1 MSLTSVDE
9 EKERRFRE
17 AFMSPL
23 RICSDYQP
31 NFGRGKDVT
40 LSQFH
45 TLYEADPLYHWIG
58 IDSDFMYAAH
68 KAAGGM
74 TSIYRQLGTGCERLV
89 RAIMMEQ
96 FGLQEDQIDWAYEIE
111 KNNGEKRTLSLDARL
126 DFSLIP
132 PSPQLEVL
140 KKWTIDAAKRL
151 QFSAPQIDTLVGSVF
166 EIRQGYKS
174 QDAKRQNTDI
184 QSAMRARN
192 DGYVFVMPVLS
203 SQISKTLRTRYLNSQ
218 MLVLV
223 GNLSGDPLDDTFAF
237 IEQVVGYPI
246 TDFFNRNSDLI
257 REEVEKI
264 LQKLL
269 SPG

>member
-1 MSLTSVDE
+1 MNPIDCDLKNDKRYMDTLI
-9 EKERRFRE
+9 
-17 AFMSPL
+17 SPL
-23 RICSDYQP
+23 RTCADYKPKFGQGSD
-31 NFGRGKDVT
+31 VS

-45 TLYEADPLYHWIG
+45 TLYGADPLYSWIG

-89 RAIMMEQ
+89 RAIMMDQ
-96 FGLQEDQIDWAYEIE
+96 FALTNDQMNWAYDIQKE
-111 KNNGEKRTLSLDARL
+111 NGGIRTLRLDALL
-126 DFSLIP
+126 DFTLIP
-132 PSPQLEVL
+132 ETPRAEILRA
-140 KKWTIDAAKRL
+140 WTVAVAQKL
-151 QFSAPQIDTLVGSVF
+151 GFSKPQIETLAGSVF

-192 DGYVFVMPVLS
+192 DCYVFVMPVLS
-203 SQISKTLRTRYLNSQ
+203 SQISTTLRNRYQNSQ

-237 IEQVVGYPI
+237 IEQIVGYPI
-246 TDFFNRNSDLI
+246 TDFFKRNSGAI
-257 REEVEKI
+257 RSEVESI
-264 LQKLL
+264 LRKLL
-269 SPG
+269 SPN